1 MYIIKGGIMVFNATF
16 NIFSDIVV
24 VGFISVGKRSAWRK
38 QPNLPHLTDK
48 LICVQYDYDM
58 LITLCIK
65 EGSKVYE
72 IPELML

>member
-1 MYIIKGGIMVFNATF
+1 MAFNATF

>member
-1 MYIIKGGIMVFNATF
+1 MVFNATF

-58 LITLCIK
+58 LITLCMQK
-65 EGSKVYE
+65 GSKVYE
-72 IPELML
+72 IPELKL

>member
-1 MYIIKGGIMVFNATF
+1 MVFNATF

-38 QPNLPHLTDK
+38 QPNLSHLTDK